1 MSCDDAISPVHS
13 PLPWRRPGGL
23 HLSPDGEGDALPRNE
38 YRLLADISADTPV
51 ADAPQAWARLRVTR
65 CPDQRLRC
73 EQIRGPSPLKV
84 RRCVVE
90 DLESAR
96 AFFGDGDLS
105 RELFRRVALG
115 IGPTRQDWDEDDL

>member
-1 MSCDDAISPVHS
+1 MSCDDALSPIHS
-13 PLPWRRPGGL
+13 PLRWRHPGGL
-23 HLSPDGEGDALPRNE
+23 RLTPDAEEDVPPRE
-38 YRLLADISADTPV
+38 YRLLADITADTPV
-51 ADAPQAWARLRVTR
+51 ADAPQAWARLRLTR

-73 EQIRGPSPLKV
+73 EQIRGLSPLVV

-90 DLESAR
+90 DLDAAR